1 MYELLFSSQQPKA
14 KDFRRHCFNV
24 LFPYVQQQLSDKSHV
39 MEIEDLTD
47 RIQALKFTNEAHQQA
62 IEEKDAVIALLND
75 DLKNR
80 EYENVGLQG
89 EIRAKDQ
96 QIAAF
101 QRRYLGYLSDE
112 DKSNGISIITK
123 NNDEAG
129 YLYISICGQHGY
141 RRQKVRVLLTRN
153 KGSTIFVDGDTPNA
167 IVTYNFWRE
176 HRLIVVDPDRPRHFR
191 LGTINQ
197 EQLLILN
204 DT

>member
-14 KDFRRHCFNV
+14 NDFKRHCFNV

-62 IEEKDAVIALLND
+62 IEEKDAVIALPND

-129 YLYISICGQHGY
+129 YLYISICG
-141 RRQKVRVLLTRN
+141 
-153 KGSTIFVDGDTPNA
+153 
-167 IVTYNFWRE
+167 
-176 HRLIVVDPDRPRHFR
+176 
-191 LGTINQ
+191 
-197 EQLLILN
+197 
-204 DT
+204 